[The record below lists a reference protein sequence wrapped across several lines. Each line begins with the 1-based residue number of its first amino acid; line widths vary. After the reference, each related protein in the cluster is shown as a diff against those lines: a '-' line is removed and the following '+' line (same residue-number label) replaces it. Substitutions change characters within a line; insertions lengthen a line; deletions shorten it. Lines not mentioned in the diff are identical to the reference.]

1 MLSKMAAN
9 CKQPVIPA
17 NNSDVD
23 VKIVSSQ
30 DLYAGLSIHQCQQSE
45 ADRQSSP
52 FYSLSVVPMD
62 FVQISS

>member
-1 MLSKMAAN
+1 MAAN
-9 CKQPVIPA
+9 CKQPIPA

-30 DLYAGLSIHQCQQSE
+30 DLYVGLSTHQCRRSE
-45 ADRQSSP
+45 EDPQSSP